1 MTISE
6 LTALVVAIL
15 GGVGT
20 IGGLWLSSRTKAH
33 DVDIKALQDAVASY
47 QAIITEKDRL
57 IQAYKAELDDLLAKC
72 DRLQAK
78 NETLTSEIEKLNSR
92 IFELEKNQINA

>member
-20 IGGLWLSSRTKAH
+20 IGGLWLGSRTKAH

-47 QAIITEKDRL
+47 QAIIDAKDNL
-57 IQAYKAELDDLLAKC
+57 ILTYKNELDSLMAQC
-72 DRLQAK
+72 DKLQAK

-92 IFELEKNQINA
+92 IFELEKNQSNA